1 MKATGVVRRIDD
13 LGRVVIPKEIRK
25 TLRIKE
31 GDPLEIFT
39 DKEGEIIL
47 KKYSPIGELSEFAT
61 EYAET
66 LAKTTGHIA
75 CITDKDTVIAV
86 SGGSK
91 KEYLEQDISSE
102 LEQIIDDKE
111 NYTSKDNNDVAI
123 PITKNE
129 DNSKKNNSQVVY
141 PIIADGDVIGTV
153 ILLSKDANTKMTEV
167 EQKVVQSAA
176 SFLGTQMEM

>member
-39 DKEGEIIL
+39 DKEGEVIL
-47 KKYSPIGELSEFAT
+47 KKYSPIGELSEFASS
-61 EYAET
+61 YAET
-66 LAKTTGHIA
+66 IAKTTGHIA

-91 KEYLEQDISSE
+91 KDFLEKNLSKEFEEVMENKEVFKS
-102 LEQIIDDKE
+102 KE
-111 NYTSKDNNDVAI
+111 NNEIAI
-123 PITKNE
+123 PVTQNE
-129 DNSKKNNSQVVY
+129 GRERIYNSQVIY
-141 PIIADGDVIGTV
+141 PLISDGDVIGSV
-153 ILLSKDANTKMTEV
+153 ILMAKEPSKKMGEA
-167 EQKVVQSAA
+167 EYKVAQSAA
-176 SFLGTQMEM
+176 GFLGNHLEV

>member
-91 KEYLEQDISSE
+91 KEYLEQDISPE

-129 DNSKKNNSQVVY
+129 DNS
-141 PIIADGDVIGTV
+141 
-153 ILLSKDANTKMTEV
+153 
-167 EQKVVQSAA
+167 
-176 SFLGTQMEM
+176 

>member
-47 KKYSPIGELSEFAT
+47 KKYSPIGELTEFAT
-61 EYAET
+61 GYAET

-91 KEYLEQDISSE
+91 KEFLEQDISEE
-102 LEQIIDDKE
+102 LERVMDDKE
-111 NYTSKDNNDVAI
+111 RYTSKENNDLAI

-129 DNSKKNNSQVVY
+129 NKERRYNSQVVY
-141 PIIADGDVIGTV
+141 PIISDGDVIGSV
-153 ILLSKDANTKMTEV
+153 ILLSKDNNTKMSEI
-167 EQKVVQSAA
+167 EQKVAQSAA
-176 SFLGTQMEM
+176 SFLGTQMEI